1 MCEQLAQGCYPKAR
15 GRESNPRPTVSQVQ
29 RPNHYTNKPHIKASP
44 GTTNSPPQVRSCGMD
59 GEACLSQFSNFVL
72 QVNCIH
78 GAYAQ
83 LPHEKDPWDASP
95 PTLEITGT
103 KCVWSPSTF
112 ATIFVTFRS
121 APWEAIFKGETE
133 RKVGK

>member
-1 MCEQLAQGCYPKAR
+1 MNNLPKVVTRKREAGSRTRDLRCRKSNALTTTPTSHTLRPAQAR
-15 GRESNPRPTVSQVQ
+15 QIP
-29 RPNHYTNKPHIKASP
+29 
-44 GTTNSPPQVRSCGMD
+44 PPQVRSCGMD
-59 GEACLSQFSNFVL
+59 GEECLSQFSNFVV

-83 LPHEKDPWDASP
+83 LPHGMDPWDASP

-121 APWEAIFKGETE
+121 APWEATFKGETE